1 MRISDWSS
9 DVCSSDLL
17 LRAEATLAECAVP
30 TAVPRLDIVPAIV
43 DLSGAEI
50 ELVEFQDRLHRLQKA
65 LASAE
70 AGQWDICLIDCP
82 PSLGMLTLNALIA
95 AETLLVPLQC
105 EFFALEGL
113 SQLLTT
119 VERVRGR
126 FNRSEEHTSELQSLM
141 RLSYAVFCLKKKT

>member
-9 DVCSSDLL
+9 DVCSSDLREFSSYDL

-70 AGQWDICLIDCP
+70 AGQWDICLID
-82 PSLGMLTLNALIA
+82 
-95 AETLLVPLQC
+95 
-105 EFFALEGL
+105 
-113 SQLLTT
+113 
-119 VERVRGR
+119 
-126 FNRSEEHTSELQSLM
+126 RSEERRVGKECVSPRRSRWSPSH
-141 RLSYAVFCLKKKT
+141 